1 MRNLSLL
8 FLLSFLIFSCGPK
21 PITSSLDDGKIEVVF
36 LQLNDVYE
44 IAPLEG
50 GKKGG
55 LARVA
60 TLKKQLMQGNPNVLV
75 VHAGDFLSPSLMG
88 TLSYQN
94 EDINGRQMVEV
105 MNQIGVDIV
114 AFGNHEFD
122 ISMEDLQKRMNE
134 SEFDWL
140 GANVRKVDGRHKK
153 PFYKV
158 VNGTEVPVKDTY
170 VWEVK
175 DADGTQARIGFI
187 GATINSNP
195 RDFVYYE
202 EALPKAK
209 ADFEALKEEVDVVFG
224 LTHQAL
230 EEDKILAAT
239 LTDIPLVMGGHEHE
253 NMYHQ
258 IGSNYVAKADANA
271 KTVYV
276 HKVTIDK
283 KAGTTSVESTLTPIT
298 DEIQDDPVVAKTVQK
313 WIDIQNTVIRKT
325 IKDPYE
331 VVYYAD
337 PPLNGL
343 EKDVRMGPTNLGVL
357 IAEGMLESSRYQAVA
372 SFFNSGGIRIDD
384 FLSGDVLAID
394 LFRALPFGGEVWE
407 VELEGRVLKKVMEAG
422 LKNKGEGGYLQHSG
436 IEKKNG
442 QWEIKGIPV
451 RDDNNYVVAIN
462 DFLLSG
468 KESNLDFFTPD
479 HSGIKKVYKPDTND
493 ANDVRRDIRSAVI
506 DYLRER

>member
-1 MRNLSLL
+1 MRNVTLL
-8 FLLSFLIFSCGPK
+8 FLFSFLFFNCGQK
-21 PITSSLDDGKIEVVF
+21 ALTSSADDGKIEVVL

-55 LARVA
+55 MARVT
-60 TLKKQLMQGNPNVLV
+60 TLKKQLMQENPNVLV

-94 EDINGRQMVEV
+94 EGINGRQMVEV
-105 MNQIGVDIV
+105 MNQAGIDIV

-122 ISMEDLQKRMNE
+122 ISKEDLQKRMNE
-134 SEFDWL
+134 STFDWL
-140 GANVRKVDGRHKK
+140 GANVRIVDGRHKK

-158 VNGTEVPVKDTY
+158 VDGKEVPVKDTY
-170 VWEVK
+170 IWQVQ
-175 DADGTQARIGFI
+175 DADGTQLRIGFI

-195 RDFVYYE
+195 SDFVYYE

-209 ADFEALKEEVDVVFG
+209 ADFNALKDQVDVVLG
-224 LTHQAL
+224 LTHQAY
-230 EEDKILAAT
+230 EEDLILAEA
-239 LTDIPLVMGGHEHE
+239 LPEIPLIMGGHEHE

-258 IGSNYVAKADANA
+258 VGKSFVAKADANA

-276 HKVTIDK
+276 HTVTIDK
-283 KAGTTSVESTLTPIT
+283 KAGTTEVKSILTPIT
-298 DEIQDDPVVAKTVQK
+298 DKIPDDPIVAKTVQK
-313 WIDIQNTVIRKT
+313 WVDIQNTVIRKT
-325 IKDPYE
+325 VKDPYE
-331 VVYYAD
+331 VVYFAD

-343 EKDVRMGPTNLGVL
+343 EKDVRSRPTNLGVL

-407 VELEGRVLKKVMEAG
+407 VEIEGSLLKQVMDAG
-422 LKNKGEGGYLQHSG
+422 LKNKGAGGYLQSSG

-442 QWEIKGIPV
+442 QWEIQGMTV
-451 RDDNNYVVAIN
+451 EDDISYVVAIN

-468 KESNLDFFTPD
+468 YESNLEFFTAD
-479 HSGIKKVYKPDTND
+479 HPGVKKVYKPDVAD
-493 ANDVRRDIRSAVI
+493 VNDVRRDIRSAVI